1 MNEESGGVSG
11 GRGGE
16 ERMGEA
22 VERMYAAS
30 SCSAM
35 QLFTLIASLSES
47 YLS

>member
-1 MNEESGGVSG
+1 MNEEGGGVSG

-22 VERMYAAS
+22 VERMSS

-35 QLFTLIASLSES
+35 QLFILIASLSES